1 MTIRKAATVVLLRGE
16 QDFEVFM
23 VRRHGKSGFMAGAHV
38 FPGGVVDASDAEDFA
53 RTDGRSALEC
63 AKKLRLSQADATAA
77 FVTAVRE
84 TFEESGVALGDM
96 KNESAAED
104 ERAALND
111 GKAFRDVLDELA
123 WTPDLAQLTTI
134 SRWITPRIEK
144 RRYDASF
151 FLARVPDDVRAAP
164 DEREVTHGDWMTP
177 DAALRAAEAATITLP
192 PPTMHTLMML
202 RQFERSSDAW
212 AQLDAQERIPLYAP
226 RFSKE
231 PSPRLVLPK
240 DPSFIDLEGDEAT
253 GDDAFAEAEAA
264 RDEGPMR
271 FVLTD
276 ARWCA
281 E

>member
-77 FVTAVRE
+77 FVAAVRE

-111 GKAFRDVLDELA
+111 GKAFRDVLDGRLDADAGFEVLA
-123 WTPDLAQLTTI
+123 G
-134 SRWITPRIEK
+134 
-144 RRYDASF
+144 
-151 FLARVPDDVRAAP
+151 LARGSPFSNGFY
-164 DEREVTHGDWMTP
+164 HGT
-177 DAALRAAEAATITLP
+177 EGV
-192 PPTMHTLMML
+192 
-202 RQFERSSDAW
+202 
-212 AQLDAQERIPLYAP
+212 
-226 RFSKE
+226 
-231 PSPRLVLPK
+231 RLVAP
-240 DPSFIDLEGDEAT
+240 I
-253 GDDAFAEAEAA
+253 AE
-264 RDEGPMR
+264 
-271 FVLTD
+271 
-276 ARWCA
+276 
-281 E
+281 